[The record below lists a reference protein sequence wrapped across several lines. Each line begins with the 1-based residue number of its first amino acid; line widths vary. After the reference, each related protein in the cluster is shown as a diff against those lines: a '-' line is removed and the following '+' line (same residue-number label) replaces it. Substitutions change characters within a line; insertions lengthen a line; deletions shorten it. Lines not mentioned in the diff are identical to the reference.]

1 MREILLRARKP
12 PFEVVAPEDAL
23 VRNTIADNAGNLIF
37 SMAAHRILETATT
50 SVTADRFSVDRRGA
64 DAINERYDAYVLPL
78 ANAFRPSYEATLI
91 RLTELIRRLRVP
103 VVVLGVGAQAGL
115 TGSTGRLR
123 PMERSIREF
132 VSAVL
137 DHGPSIG
144 VRGEVTRDFL
154 VGLGYRDVEVIGCPS
169 LFFEGDRLRV
179 TKRRAT
185 LDRDARLAINIS
197 PYVTEMGPIVA
208 RHVERYPNLITIAQD
223 IDTLEMLL
231 WGETVADVE
240 PDDPRP
246 IHVDHPLVR
255 DGRVRTFVDP
265 WPWIESLRDVDFSFG
280 TRIHGNIAALMA
292 GTPAVVLAHDS
303 RTLELARYFEIPHRL
318 LSDLPPDVDAAD
330 LHAAADYGPLV
341 AGHPARWATF
351 AAYLA
356 RHGLEHA
363 FAAGEPTPSFAER
376 LATTPFP
383 PAVTTAS
390 RIELRG
396 LGGRVKRARRSARRL
411 LRRRWT
417 RRARVAI
424 TSARAAIGRRAG
436 KDR

>member
-12 PFEVVAPEDAL
+12 PFEVVEPEDAL
-23 VRNTIADNAGNLIF
+23 VGNTIGDNAGNLIF

-50 SVTADRFSVDRRGA
+50 AVTVDRFSVDRRSA

-78 ANAFRPSYEATLI
+78 ANAFRPSFEATLI
-91 RLTELIRRLRVP
+91 RLTQRIRRLRIP

-115 TGSTGRLR
+115 SGSTGRLR
-123 PMERSIREF
+123 PMERSVRDF

-137 DHGPSIG
+137 DRGPSIG

-169 LFFEGDRLRV
+169 LFFEGDRLHV
-179 TKRRAT
+179 VKRRET
-185 LDRDARLAINIS
+185 LDRDARLAINVS
-197 PYVTEMGPIVA
+197 PYVTAMGPIVA
-208 RHVERYPNLITIAQD
+208 RHVERYPNLLTVAQD

-231 WGETVADVE
+231 WGKTVADVG
-240 PDDPRP
+240 PGDPRP

-255 DGRVRTFVDP
+255 EGRVRLFVDP
-265 WPWIESLRDVDFSFG
+265 WPWIESLRAVDFSFG

-330 LHAAADYGPLV
+330 LHAAADFGPLM

-363 FAAGEPTPSFAER
+363 FAAGEPTPTFAER
-376 LATTPFP
+376 LAATPFP

-390 RIELRG
+390 RVEVRG
-396 LGGRVKRARRSARRL
+396 LGGRLKRARRSARRW
-411 LRRRWT
+411 LRTRWV
-417 RRARVAI
+417 RRARVAVAG
-424 TSARAAIGRRAG
+424 ARAAVGRRAG
-436 KDR
+436 RGG